1 MAQHLQVALLGLGAV
16 DGPPQEAVEIL
27 MEARRDEL
35 AQRQPLRIGARN
47 AKQVR
52 AHHVHLQDGGVERQ
66 HEIADRR
73 QQIDIVEIGLL
84 GIWPHGRMRRRAPC
98 RPRRRR
104 PSFPAAQRA

>member
-1 MAQHLQVALLGLGAV
+1 MAQHLQVALLGLAAV
-16 DGPPQEAVEIL
+16 DG
-27 MEARRDEL
+27 RRRKRSKSSWKRGAMNWRSGSRSGL
-35 AQRQPLRIGARN
+35 ARN

-73 QQIDIVEIGLL
+73 QQVDIVEPGLL
-84 GIWPHGRMRRRAPC
+84 GIVAPWPVRARAPC

-104 PSFPAAQRA
+104 PPFPAAQRA